1 MFVTSP
7 RKSTDLFFMIR
18 KLLNKCGLPLLFL
31 GMLLLVIGVPTHLCD
46 HNAYLALCVLLVVGG
61 LVKFVAEQ
69 KHRSKY

>member
-1 MFVTSP
+1 
-7 RKSTDLFFMIR
+7 MIR
-18 KLLNKCGLPLLFL
+18 KLLSKCGLPLLFL

-69 KHRSKY
+69 KHRGKY

>member
-1 MFVTSP
+1 M
-7 RKSTDLFFMIR
+7 
-18 KLLNKCGLPLLFL
+18 PLLFI